1 MAQRLVLAAIACVLA
16 VSESVVVIK
25 TSGFAADGSS
35 RAKKSGCVGAACKEV
50 VSGNEKTGAAS
61 LNASL
66 VHATLAGRDAEFK
79 QGRRLEETTA
89 EPVAVPAV
97 DTTTGAPA
105 VGPST
110 TAAPTVGTTG
120 ASATAYCPFLPGPNS
135 PCNTAAC
142 KSKETTEAC
151 QKIVARY
158 CVSEAGKAP
167 ADYKDTGCLGMV
179 RDTSVTT
186 PTTTKAPDAAPA
198 YCPFLPGPNR

>member
-89 EPVAVPAV
+89 TA
-97 DTTTGAPA
+97 APA
-105 VGPST
+105 ST

-151 QKIVARY
+151 QQIVAGY
-158 CVSEAGKAP
+158 CASEAGKAP

-186 PTTTKAPDAAPA
+186 PTTTKAPDTAPA

>member
-89 EPVAVPAV
+89 TA
-97 DTTTGAPA
+97 
-105 VGPST
+105 
-110 TAAPTVGTTG
+110 AAPTVGTTG

-151 QKIVARY
+151 QKIVASY
-158 CVSEAGKAP
+158 CASEAGKAP